1 MKKFQS
7 RINGKIRHHAK
18 KNKFALSF
26 VSSSSLWY
34 TFYPRM
40 NRFKRSIIFID
51 LFPDGMLLIN
61 THV

>member
-1 MKKFQS
+1 MNCKIQV
-7 RINGKIRHHAK
+7 GKHHHAK

-34 TFYPRM
+34 TFYQRM

-61 THV
+61 THL